1 MHPQIDFLRDELF
14 RLAIESSPSGV
25 LIVGAAGTIV
35 IVNARLEWEFGYE
48 HDELIGQQ
56 VEVLVPES
64 LRALHEQ
71 YRSDYSNSGRDPA
84 DGCRRELVGRRK
96 DGSTIPLEI
105 GLNPIL
111 TSSGVYVLASV
122 ANISERLRVDRE
134 HRDAVARLIEFD
146 QLVGELSTSFVNLP
160 AERVD
165 DAIRDAL
172 QRLTLA
178 LDLDRGTLFQA
189 VEGLDDFVLTHWW
202 QQEDQLPRFTGLRRS
217 RVPVVAG
224 KNSQRRT
231 GVFCVD

>member
-1 MHPQIDFLRDELF
+1 ADDFLRDELF

-35 IVNARLEWEFGYE
+35 MVNARLEWEFGYE
-48 HDELIGQQ
+48 HDELIGQP

-64 LRALHEQ
+64 LGSLHSQ
-71 YRSDYSNSGRDPA
+71 YRSDYSTLAKTRPMG
-84 DGCRRELVGRRK
+84 GRELIGRRK

-111 TSSGVYVLASV
+111 TSLGVYVLASV

-160 AERVD
+160 AEHVD
-165 DAIRDAL
+165 GAIRDAL
-172 QRLTLA
+172 HRLTLA

-202 QQEDQLPRFTGLRRS
+202 QQEDQLPPDL
-217 RVPVVAG
+217 PVSATREFPW
-224 KNSQRRT
+224 SLA
-231 GVFCVD
+231 